1 MSNQDWTSKL
11 QDQLAGYQES
21 VSHDLWAGIEQS
33 LAQKN
38 IESVSTNPQTIVSEN
53 SESIDLHVGSEVQ
66 KNARVLHDS
75 SEAKKNARIV
85 YFKRWSAAAAA
96 VALLGI
102 GGSYVYLHQEDVEKG
117 NLQLASLSSP
127 AVSADLQLAASQP
140 APSPVVSA
148 DLQSAASQPAPSHV
162 VSADLQ
168 SAASQPAPSHVVSA
182 DLQSAA
188 SHPAP
193 SHAVSVD
200 LQSAA
205 SQPAPSLVVSAD
217 LRLAASQPAPSLVVS
232 ADLQSAASQKK
243 KGNVLE
249 KESENE
255 ISLLAEN
262 PEPAEPVSED
272 KATDKSSDYKALT
285 RSTDHHAAAYASQSY
300 HFEKNEEVSGWSM
313 QLYAENLTPSLGG
326 VNSDASGG
334 YNDFSYGTMAE
345 PMPGVIPDPTAG
357 GIYGEEYLLA
367 SYKAI
372 QRKQQVNA
380 KHHAPVSVGL
390 QVAFGIAP
398 RLSLSTGLVYTRTS
412 SDFYP
417 YAPSSNYNVHQVLH
431 YVGLPVG
438 LNYEFWQS
446 GGFHAYVMA
455 GAEADYNVK
464 NDTEEEGVKKE
475 NAKRDRVQFSGK
487 ASLGAQYDIT
497 PKVGLYIEPGAK
509 YYFDNGSHVENTFKD
524 KKLNFN
530 LQFGLRFNL

>member
-33 LAQKN
+33 LAQNN
-38 IESVSTNPQTIVSEN
+38 IESVSSNPQTIA
-53 SESIDLHVGSEVQ
+53 SESSESTDLHVG
-66 KNARVLHDS
+66 

-127 AVSADLQLAASQP
+127 AVSADLQ
-140 APSPVVSA
+140 
-148 DLQSAASQPAPSHV
+148 SAASQPAPSHV

-168 SAASQPAPSHVVSA
+168 SAASQSAPSHVVSA

-188 SHPAP
+188 SQSAP
-193 SHAVSVD
+193 SHVVSAD

-205 SQPAPSLVVSAD
+205 SQSAPSHA
-217 LRLAASQPAPSLVVS
+217 VS

-243 KGNVLE
+243 TSDDVLKE
-249 KESENE
+249 ESENE
-255 ISLLAEN
+255 ISLLAE
-262 PEPAEPVSED
+262 
-272 KATDKSSDYKALT
+272 KSDHKALT

-326 VNSDASGG
+326 VNSDASG
-334 YNDFSYGTMAE
+334 SYRDYSHGTMAE

-372 QRKQQVNA
+372 QRSQQGNA

-417 YAPSSNYNVHQVLH
+417 YAPGSSYNVHQVLH
-431 YVGLPVG
+431 YVGIPVG

>member
-11 QDQLAGYQES
+11 QEQLAGYQEP

-33 LAQKN
+33 LAQNN
-38 IESVSTNPQTIVSEN
+38 IASVSSNPQTIA
-53 SESIDLHVGSEVQ
+53 SESSESTDLHVGT
-66 KNARVLHDS
+66 
-75 SEAKKNARIV
+75 EAKKNARIV

-117 NLQLASLSSP
+117 NLQLA
-127 AVSADLQLAASQP
+127 VSQP
-140 APSPVVSA
+140 APSHAVSA
-148 DLQSAASQPAPSHV
+148 DLQSAASQSAPSHV

-168 SAASQPAPSHVVSA
+168 SAASQPVPSS
-182 DLQSAA
+182 
-188 SHPAP
+188 
-193 SHAVSVD
+193 
-200 LQSAA
+200 
-205 SQPAPSLVVSAD
+205 
-217 LRLAASQPAPSLVVS
+217 VVS

-243 KGNVLE
+243 ASDVLK

-255 ISLLAEN
+255 ISLLAE
-262 PEPAEPVSED
+262 
-272 KATDKSSDYKALT
+272 KSDHKALT
-285 RSTDHHAAAYASQSY
+285 RSTDHHAEAYASQSY

-372 QRKQQVNA
+372 QRSQQGNA

-417 YAPSSNYNVHQVLH
+417 YAPSSSYNVHQVLH
-431 YVGLPVG
+431 YVGIPVG

>member
-33 LAQKN
+33 LAQNN
-38 IESVSTNPQTIVSEN
+38 IESVSSNPQTIA
-53 SESIDLHVGSEVQ
+53 SESSESTDLHVGT
-66 KNARVLHDS
+66 
-75 SEAKKNARIV
+75 EAKKNARIV

-117 NLQLASLSSP
+117 NLQLA
-127 AVSADLQLAASQP
+127 ASQ
-140 APSPVVSA
+140 S
-148 DLQSAASQPAPSHV
+148 APSHV

-168 SAASQPAPSHVVSA
+168 SAASQPAPSHAVSA
-182 DLQSAA
+182 DLQS
-188 SHPAP
+188 
-193 SHAVSVD
+193 
-200 LQSAA
+200 
-205 SQPAPSLVVSAD
+205 
-217 LRLAASQPAPSLVVS
+217 AASQPAPSLVVS

-243 KGNVLE
+243 ASDVLK

-272 KATDKSSDYKALT
+272 KATDKSSDHKALT
-285 RSTDHHAAAYASQSY
+285 RSADNHAAAYASQSY
-300 HFEKNEEVSGWSM
+300 HFEKNEEASGWSM

-345 PMPGVIPDPTAG
+345 PLPGVIPDPTAG

-431 YVGLPVG
+431 YVGIPVG

>member
-33 LAQKN
+33 LAQNN
-38 IESVSTNPQTIVSEN
+38 IESVSSNPQTIA
-53 SESIDLHVGSEVQ
+53 SESSESTDLHVG
-66 KNARVLHDS
+66 

-102 GGSYVYLHQEDVEKG
+102 GGSYVYLHQEEVEKG
-117 NLQLASLSSP
+117 NLQLAASQSAPSHV
-127 AVSADLQLAASQP
+127 VSADLQSAASQS
-140 APSPVVSA
+140 APSHVVSA

-188 SHPAP
+188 S
-193 SHAVSVD
+193 
-200 LQSAA
+200 
-205 SQPAPSLVVSAD
+205 QPAPS
-217 LRLAASQPAPSLVVS
+217 PVVS

-243 KGNVLE
+243 MSDDVLKE
-249 KESENE
+249 KSENE
-255 ISLLAEN
+255 ISLLAE
-262 PEPAEPVSED
+262 
-272 KATDKSSDYKALT
+272 KSDHKALT

-372 QRKQQVNA
+372 QRNQQGKA

-417 YAPSSNYNVHQVLH
+417 YAPGSSYNVHQVLH
-431 YVGLPVG
+431 YVGIPVG

-475 NAKRDRVQFSGK
+475 DAKRDRVQFSGK

>member
-33 LAQKN
+33 LAQNN
-38 IESVSTNPQTIVSEN
+38 IESVSSNPQTIVSES
-53 SESIDLHVGSEVQ
+53 SESTDLHVGTEAK

-127 AVSADLQLAASQP
+127 AVSADLHSAASQPAPSHVVSADLHSAASQSAPSLVVSSDLQSAASQP

-148 DLQSAASQPAPSHV
+148 DLQSAASQ
-162 VSADLQ
+162 
-168 SAASQPAPSHVVSA
+168 
-182 DLQSAA
+182 
-188 SHPAP
+188 
-193 SHAVSVD
+193 
-200 LQSAA
+200 
-205 SQPAPSLVVSAD
+205 
-217 LRLAASQPAPSLVVS
+217 
-232 ADLQSAASQKK
+232 KK
-243 KGNVLE
+243 TSDVLKE
-249 KESENE
+249 ESENE
-255 ISLLAEN
+255 ISLLAE
-262 PEPAEPVSED
+262 
-272 KATDKSSDYKALT
+272 KSDYKALT

-345 PMPGVIPDPTAG
+345 PLPGVIPDPTAG

-398 RLSLSTGLVYTRTS
+398 RLSLSTGMVYTRTS

-417 YAPSSNYNVHQVLH
+417 YAPGSSYNVHQVLH
-431 YVGLPVG
+431 YVGIPVG

-475 NAKRDRVQFSGK
+475 DAKRDRVQFSGK

>member
-33 LAQKN
+33 LAQNN
-38 IESVSTNPQTIVSEN
+38 IESVSSNPQTIVSES
-53 SESIDLHVGSEVQ
+53 SESTDLHVGTEAK

-127 AVSADLQLAASQP
+127 AVSADLQSAASQS
-140 APSPVVSA
+140 APSHVVSS
-148 DLQSAASQPAPSHV
+148 DLQSAASQSAPSHV

-168 SAASQPAPSHVVSA
+168 SAASQPAPSPVVST
-182 DLQSAA
+182 DLQS
-188 SHPAP
+188 
-193 SHAVSVD
+193 
-200 LQSAA
+200 
-205 SQPAPSLVVSAD
+205 
-217 LRLAASQPAPSLVVS
+217 AASQPAPSLVVS

-285 RSTDHHAAAYASQSY
+285 RSADHHAAAYASQSY

-372 QRKQQVNA
+372 QRNQQGNA

-417 YAPSSNYNVHQVLH
+417 YASSSSYNVHQVLH
-431 YVGLPVG
+431 YVGIPVG

>member
-38 IESVSTNPQTIVSEN
+38 IESVSSNPQTIA
-53 SESIDLHVGSEVQ
+53 SESSESTDLHVGSEA
-66 KNARVLHDS
+66 KKDARVLHDS

-117 NLQLASLSSP
+117 NLQLA
-127 AVSADLQLAASQP
+127 ASQP
-140 APSPVVSA
+140 APF
-148 DLQSAASQPAPSHV
+148 HV

-168 SAASQPAPSHVVSA
+168 S
-182 DLQSAA
+182 
-188 SHPAP
+188 
-193 SHAVSVD
+193 
-200 LQSAA
+200 
-205 SQPAPSLVVSAD
+205 
-217 LRLAASQPAPSLVVS
+217 AASQPAPSLVVS

-243 KGNVLE
+243 MGNVLE

-272 KATDKSSDYKALT
+272 KATDKSSDHKALT

-417 YAPSSNYNVHQVLH
+417 YASSSSYNVHQVLH
-431 YVGLPVG
+431 YVGIPVG

>member
-38 IESVSTNPQTIVSEN
+38 IESVSTNPQTIASEN
-53 SESIDLHVGSEVQ
+53 SESTDLHVGSEA
-66 KNARVLHDS
+66 KKDARVLHDS

-117 NLQLASLSSP
+117 NLQLAASQSAPSHV
-127 AVSADLQLAASQP
+127 VSADLQSAASQP
-140 APSPVVSA
+140 APSHVVSVDLQSAASQSASSPVVSA

-168 SAASQPAPSHVVSA
+168 S
-182 DLQSAA
+182 
-188 SHPAP
+188 
-193 SHAVSVD
+193 
-200 LQSAA
+200 
-205 SQPAPSLVVSAD
+205 
-217 LRLAASQPAPSLVVS
+217 AASQPAPSLVVS

-255 ISLLAEN
+255 ISLLAED

-372 QRKQQVNA
+372 QRSQQGNA

-431 YVGLPVG
+431 YVGIPVG

>member
-11 QDQLAGYQES
+11 QEQLAGYQEP

-33 LAQKN
+33 LAQNN
-38 IESVSTNPQTIVSEN
+38 IESVSSNPQTIA
-53 SESIDLHVGSEVQ
+53 SESSESTDLHVGT
-66 KNARVLHDS
+66 
-75 SEAKKNARIV
+75 EAKKNARIV

-117 NLQLASLSSP
+117 NLQLA
-127 AVSADLQLAASQP
+127 V
-140 APSPVVSA
+140 
-148 DLQSAASQPAPSHV
+148 SQPAPSHV

-188 SHPAP
+188 SQPAP
-193 SHAVSVD
+193 SSVVSAD

-205 SQPAPSLVVSAD
+205 SQPAPSSVVSAD
-217 LRLAASQPAPSLVVS
+217 LQSAASQPVPSSVVS

-243 KGNVLE
+243 ASDVLK

-255 ISLLAEN
+255 ISLLAE
-262 PEPAEPVSED
+262 
-272 KATDKSSDYKALT
+272 KSDHKALT
-285 RSTDHHAAAYASQSY
+285 RSTDHHAEAYASQSY

-372 QRKQQVNA
+372 QRSQQGNA

-417 YAPSSNYNVHQVLH
+417 YAPSSSYNVHQVLH
-431 YVGLPVG
+431 YVGIPVG

>member
-1 MSNQDWTSKL
+1 MSNQDWASKL

-38 IESVSTNPQTIVSEN
+38 IESVSSNPQTIASEN
-53 SESIDLHVGSEVQ
+53 SESTDLHVGSEA
-66 KNARVLHDS
+66 KKDARVLHDS

-127 AVSADLQLAASQP
+127 AVSADLH
-140 APSPVVSA
+140 
-148 DLQSAASQPAPSHV
+148 SAASQPAPSHV

-168 SAASQPAPSHVVSA
+168 SAASQSAPSHVVSSDLQSAASQSAPSHVVSA

-188 SHPAP
+188 S
-193 SHAVSVD
+193 
-200 LQSAA
+200 
-205 SQPAPSLVVSAD
+205 QPAPS
-217 LRLAASQPAPSLVVS
+217 PVVS

-243 KGNVLE
+243 TSDVLKE
-249 KESENE
+249 ESENE
-255 ISLLAEN
+255 ISLLAE
-262 PEPAEPVSED
+262 
-272 KATDKSSDYKALT
+272 KSDHKALT

-345 PMPGVIPDPTAG
+345 PLPGVIPDPTAG

-398 RLSLSTGLVYTRTS
+398 RLSLSTGMVYTRTS

-417 YAPSSNYNVHQVLH
+417 YAPGSSYNVHQVLH
-431 YVGLPVG
+431 YVGIPVG

-475 NAKRDRVQFSGK
+475 DAKRDRVQFSGK

>member
-33 LAQKN
+33 LAH
-38 IESVSTNPQTIVSEN
+38 SET
-53 SESIDLHVGSEVQ
+53 G
-66 KNARVLHDS
+66 
-75 SEAKKNARIV
+75 KKARIV

-117 NLQLASLSSP
+117 NLQLASH
-127 AVSADLQLAASQP
+127 AVS
-140 APSPVVSA
+140 
-148 DLQSAASQPAPSHV
+148 PSHV

-168 SAASQPAPSHVVSA
+168 SAASVSAAVSQSAPSHAVSA

-188 SHPAP
+188 SKRKMGNA
-193 SHAVSVD
+193 
-200 LQSAA
+200 
-205 SQPAPSLVVSAD
+205 LV
-217 LRLAASQPAPSLVVS
+217 
-232 ADLQSAASQKK
+232 
-243 KGNVLE
+243 E
-249 KESENE
+249 ESENE

-262 PEPAEPVSED
+262 SDPAEPVSED
-272 KATDKSSDYKALT
+272 KATDSSSDHKTLTRSSDHKVLT
-285 RSTDHHAAAYASQSY
+285 RSTDNHAAAYASQSY

-326 VNSDASGG
+326 VNSDASG
-334 YNDFSYGTMAE
+334 SYRDYSHGTMAE

-372 QRKQQVNA
+372 QRNQQGNT

-417 YAPSSNYNVHQVLH
+417 YAPSSSYNVHQVLH
-431 YVGLPVG
+431 YVGIPVG

-475 NAKRDRVQFSGK
+475 DAKRDRVQFSGK

>member
-38 IESVSTNPQTIVSEN
+38 IESVSSNPQMIVSES
-53 SESIDLHVGSEVQ
+53 SESTDLHVG
-66 KNARVLHDS
+66 

-127 AVSADLQLAASQP
+127 AVSADLQSAASQP
-140 APSPVVSA
+140 AASHIVSA
-148 DLQSAASQPAPSHV
+148 DLQSAASQSAPSHA

-168 SAASQPAPSHVVSA
+168 SAASKRKMGNA
-182 DLQSAA
+182 
-188 SHPAP
+188 
-193 SHAVSVD
+193 
-200 LQSAA
+200 
-205 SQPAPSLVVSAD
+205 LV
-217 LRLAASQPAPSLVVS
+217 
-232 ADLQSAASQKK
+232 
-243 KGNVLE
+243 E
-249 KESENE
+249 ESENE

-262 PEPAEPVSED
+262 SDPAEPVSED
-272 KATDKSSDYKALT
+272 KATDSSTDHKTLTRSSDHKALT
-285 RSTDHHAAAYASQSY
+285 RSTDNHAAAYASQSY

-326 VNSDASGG
+326 VNSDASG
-334 YNDFSYGTMAE
+334 SYRDYSHGTMAE

-372 QRKQQVNA
+372 QRNQPANA

-417 YAPSSNYNVHQVLH
+417 YAPGSSYNVHQVLH
-431 YVGLPVG
+431 YVGIPVG

>member
-33 LAQKN
+33 LAQNN
-38 IESVSTNPQTIVSEN
+38 IESGSSNPQTIA
-53 SESIDLHVGSEVQ
+53 SESSESTDLHVGSEA
-66 KNARVLHDS
+66 KKDARVLHDS
-75 SEAKKNARIV
+75 SEAKKDARIV

-127 AVSADLQLAASQP
+127 AVSADLQSAASQP

-148 DLQSAASQPAPSHV
+148 DLQSAASQPAPS
-162 VSADLQ
+162 
-168 SAASQPAPSHVVSA
+168 
-182 DLQSAA
+182 
-188 SHPAP
+188 
-193 SHAVSVD
+193 
-200 LQSAA
+200 
-205 SQPAPSLVVSAD
+205 
-217 LRLAASQPAPSLVVS
+217 LVVS

-243 KGNVLE
+243 MGNVLE

-345 PMPGVIPDPTAG
+345 PMGVIPDPTAG

-372 QRKQQVNA
+372 QRNQQGNA

-398 RLSLSTGLVYTRTS
+398 RLSLSTGMVYTRTS

-417 YAPSSNYNVHQVLH
+417 YAPGSSYNVHQVLH
-431 YVGLPVG
+431 YVGIPVG

>member
-33 LAQKN
+33 LAH
-38 IESVSTNPQTIVSEN
+38 SET
-53 SESIDLHVGSEVQ
+53 G
-66 KNARVLHDS
+66 
-75 SEAKKNARIV
+75 KKARIV

-127 AVSADLQLAASQP
+127 AVSADLQSAASQP
-140 APSPVVSA
+140 APSLVVSADLQSAASQPAPSHIVSA

-168 SAASQPAPSHVVSA
+168 SAASQPAPSHA
-182 DLQSAA
+182 
-188 SHPAP
+188 
-193 SHAVSVD
+193 
-200 LQSAA
+200 
-205 SQPAPSLVVSAD
+205 
-217 LRLAASQPAPSLVVS
+217 VS

-243 KGNVLE
+243 TSDDVLKE
-249 KESENE
+249 ESENE
-255 ISLLAEN
+255 ISLLAE
-262 PEPAEPVSED
+262 
-272 KATDKSSDYKALT
+272 KSDHKVLT
-285 RSTDHHAAAYASQSY
+285 RSTDNHTAAYASQSY

-326 VNSDASGG
+326 VNSDASG
-334 YNDFSYGTMAE
+334 SYRDYSHGTMAE

-372 QRKQQVNA
+372 QRNQQGNA

-417 YAPSSNYNVHQVLH
+417 YAPGSSYNVHQVLH
-431 YVGLPVG
+431 YVGIPVG

-475 NAKRDRVQFSGK
+475 NAKRDRVQLSGK

-530 LQFGLRFNL
+530 LQFGLKFNL

>member
-11 QDQLAGYQES
+11 QEQLAGYQEP

-33 LAQKN
+33 LAQNN
-38 IESVSTNPQTIVSEN
+38 IESVSSNPQTIVSES
-53 SESIDLHVGSEVQ
+53 SESTDLHVGT
-66 KNARVLHDS
+66 
-75 SEAKKNARIV
+75 EAKKNARIV

-117 NLQLASLSSP
+117 NLQLASHAVSP
-127 AVSADLQLAASQP
+127 SHAVSADLQSAASQS
-140 APSPVVSA
+140 APSHVVSA
-148 DLQSAASQPAPSHV
+148 DLQSAASQPVPSHVVSADLQSAASQPVPSHV

-188 SHPAP
+188 S
-193 SHAVSVD
+193 
-200 LQSAA
+200 
-205 SQPAPSLVVSAD
+205 
-217 LRLAASQPAPSLVVS
+217 
-232 ADLQSAASQKK
+232 QKK
-243 KGNVLE
+243 ASDVLT

-255 ISLLAEN
+255 ISLLAE
-262 PEPAEPVSED
+262 
-272 KATDKSSDYKALT
+272 KSDHKALT
-285 RSTDHHAAAYASQSY
+285 RSTDHHAEAYASQSY

-372 QRKQQVNA
+372 QRSQQGNA

-417 YAPSSNYNVHQVLH
+417 YAPSSSYNVHQVLH
-431 YVGLPVG
+431 YVGIPVG

>member
-11 QDQLAGYQES
+11 QEQLAGYQEP

-33 LAQKN
+33 LAQNN
-38 IESVSTNPQTIVSEN
+38 IESVSSNPQTIA
-53 SESIDLHVGSEVQ
+53 SESSESTDLHVGT
-66 KNARVLHDS
+66 
-75 SEAKKNARIV
+75 EAKKNARIV

-117 NLQLASLSSP
+117 NLQLA
-127 AVSADLQLAASQP
+127 VSQP
-140 APSPVVSA
+140 VPSHVVSA
-148 DLQSAASQPAPSHV
+148 DLQSAASQSAPSHAVSANLQSAASQSAPSHV

-168 SAASQPAPSHVVSA
+168 SAASQKK
-182 DLQSAA
+182 A
-188 SHPAP
+188 S
-193 SHAVSVD
+193 D
-200 LQSAA
+200 
-205 SQPAPSLVVSAD
+205 
-217 LRLAASQPAPSLVVS
+217 
-232 ADLQSAASQKK
+232 
-243 KGNVLE
+243 VLK

-255 ISLLAEN
+255 ISLLAE
-262 PEPAEPVSED
+262 
-272 KATDKSSDYKALT
+272 KSDHKALT
-285 RSTDHHAAAYASQSY
+285 RSTDHHAEAYASQSY

-372 QRKQQVNA
+372 QRSQQGNA

-417 YAPSSNYNVHQVLH
+417 YAPSSSYNVHQVLH
-431 YVGLPVG
+431 YVGIPVG

>member
-33 LAQKN
+33 LAQNN
-38 IESVSTNPQTIVSEN
+38 IESVSSNLQTIVSES
-53 SESIDLHVGSEVQ
+53 SESADLHVGSEV
-66 KNARVLHDS
+66 
-75 SEAKKNARIV
+75 KKNARIV

-117 NLQLASLSSP
+117 NLQLASHTVSP
-127 AVSADLQLAASQP
+127 SHAVSA
-140 APSPVVSA
+140 
-148 DLQSAASQPAPSHV
+148 SHV

-168 SAASQPAPSHVVSA
+168 SAASSVAVRQSAPSHVVS
-182 DLQSAA
+182 S
-188 SHPAP
+188 
-193 SHAVSVD
+193 D

-205 SQPAPSLVVSAD
+205 SQSKMGNTLV
-217 LRLAASQPAPSLVVS
+217 
-232 ADLQSAASQKK
+232 
-243 KGNVLE
+243 E
-249 KESENE
+249 ESENE

-262 PEPAEPVSED
+262 SDPAEPVSED
-272 KATDKSSDYKALT
+272 KATVSSTDHKALT

-372 QRKQQVNA
+372 QRNQQVNA

-431 YVGLPVG
+431 YVGIPVG
-438 LNYEFWQS
+438 LNYEFWQT

-475 NAKRDRVQFSGK
+475 NAKRDRVLFSGK

>member
-33 LAQKN
+33 LAQNN
-38 IESVSTNPQTIVSEN
+38 IESVSSNPQTVASES
-53 SESIDLHVGSEVQ
+53 SESIDLHVGSEVK

-102 GGSYVYLHQEDVEKG
+102 GGSYVYLHQEEVEKG
-117 NLQLASLSSP
+117 NLQL
-127 AVSADLQLAASQP
+127 
-140 APSPVVSA
+140 
-148 DLQSAASQPAPSHV
+148 AASQPAPSHV

-168 SAASQPAPSHVVSA
+168 SAASSVAASQSAPSHVVSA

-188 SHPAP
+188 S
-193 SHAVSVD
+193 
-200 LQSAA
+200 QSKMGNT
-205 SQPAPSLVVSAD
+205 LV
-217 LRLAASQPAPSLVVS
+217 
-232 ADLQSAASQKK
+232 
-243 KGNVLE
+243 E
-249 KESENE
+249 ESENE

-262 PEPAEPVSED
+262 SDSAEPVSED
-272 KATDKSSDYKALT
+272 KATDKSSDYKALP

-326 VNSDASGG
+326 VNSDASG
-334 YNDFSYGTMAE
+334 SYRDYSHGTMAE

-372 QRKQQVNA
+372 QRNQQGNA

-417 YAPSSNYNVHQVLH
+417 YAPSSSYNVHQVLH
-431 YVGLPVG
+431 YVGIPVG

-455 GAEADYNVK
+455 GAEADYNAK

>member
-38 IESVSTNPQTIVSEN
+38 IESVSSNPQTIVSES
-53 SESIDLHVGSEVQ
+53 SESTDLHVGSEAK

-75 SEAKKNARIV
+75 SKVQKNARIV

-127 AVSADLQLAASQP
+127 AVSADLQ
-140 APSPVVSA
+140 
-148 DLQSAASQPAPSHV
+148 SAASQPAPSHV

-168 SAASQPAPSHVVSA
+168 SAASQPASSHVVSADLQSAASQSALSHVVSADLQSAASQSAPSHVVSADLQSAEFQSAPSHVVSA

-188 SHPAP
+188 S
-193 SHAVSVD
+193 
-200 LQSAA
+200 
-205 SQPAPSLVVSAD
+205 
-217 LRLAASQPAPSLVVS
+217 
-232 ADLQSAASQKK
+232 QKK
-243 KGNVLE
+243 TSDDVLKE
-249 KESENE
+249 ESENE
-255 ISLLAEN
+255 ISLLAE
-262 PEPAEPVSED
+262 
-272 KATDKSSDYKALT
+272 KSDHKALT

-372 QRKQQVNA
+372 QRKQQGNA

-417 YAPSSNYNVHQVLH
+417 YAPGSSYNVHQVLH
-431 YVGLPVG
+431 YVGIPVG

>member
-33 LAQKN
+33 LAQNN
-38 IESVSTNPQTIVSEN
+38 IESVSSNPQTIA
-53 SESIDLHVGSEVQ
+53 SESSESTDLHVGT
-66 KNARVLHDS
+66 
-75 SEAKKNARIV
+75 EAKKNARIV

-117 NLQLASLSSP
+117 NLQLA
-127 AVSADLQLAASQP
+127 ASQ
-140 APSPVVSA
+140 S
-148 DLQSAASQPAPSHV
+148 APSHV

-168 SAASQPAPSHVVSA
+168 SAASQPAPSHAVSA
-182 DLQSAA
+182 DLQS
-188 SHPAP
+188 
-193 SHAVSVD
+193 
-200 LQSAA
+200 
-205 SQPAPSLVVSAD
+205 
-217 LRLAASQPAPSLVVS
+217 AASQPAPSLVVS

-243 KGNVLE
+243 ASDVLK

-272 KATDKSSDYKALT
+272 KATDKSSDHKALT
-285 RSTDHHAAAYASQSY
+285 RSADNHAAAYASQSY
-300 HFEKNEEVSGWSM
+300 HFEKNEEASGWSM

-431 YVGLPVG
+431 YVGIPVG

-475 NAKRDRVQFSGK
+475 DAKRDRVQFSGK

>member
-33 LAQKN
+33 LAQNN
-38 IESVSTNPQTIVSEN
+38 IESVSSNPQTIVSES
-53 SESIDLHVGSEVQ
+53 SESTDLHVG
-66 KNARVLHDS
+66 

-102 GGSYVYLHQEDVEKG
+102 GGSYVYLHQEVVEKG
-117 NLQLASLSSP
+117 N
-127 AVSADLQLAASQP
+127 LQLAASQP
-140 APSPVVSA
+140 APS
-148 DLQSAASQPAPSHV
+148 HV
-162 VSADLQ
+162 
-168 SAASQPAPSHVVSA
+168 
-182 DLQSAA
+182 
-188 SHPAP
+188 
-193 SHAVSVD
+193 VSVD

-217 LRLAASQPAPSLVVS
+217 LQSAASQSAPSHAVS

-243 KGNVLE
+243 TSDDVLKE
-249 KESENE
+249 ESENE

-262 PEPAEPVSED
+262 
-272 KATDKSSDYKALT
+272 SDHKALT

-372 QRKQQVNA
+372 QRNQQGNA

-431 YVGLPVG
+431 YVGIPVG

-475 NAKRDRVQFSGK
+475 DAKRDRVQFSGK

>member
-38 IESVSTNPQTIVSEN
+38 IESVSSNPQTIVSES
-53 SESIDLHVGSEVQ
+53 SESTDLHVG
-66 KNARVLHDS
+66 

-85 YFKRWSAAAAA
+85 YFKRWSAVAAA

-102 GGSYVYLHQEDVEKG
+102 GGSYVYLHQEDVERG
-117 NLQLASLSSP
+117 N
-127 AVSADLQLAASQP
+127 LQLAASQ
-140 APSPVVSA
+140 S
-148 DLQSAASQPAPSHV
+148 APSHV

-182 DLQSAA
+182 DLQSAV
-188 SHPAP
+188 SQSAP
-193 SHAVSVD
+193 SH
-200 LQSAA
+200 
-205 SQPAPSLVVSAD
+205 
-217 LRLAASQPAPSLVVS
+217 VVS

-243 KGNVLE
+243 TSDDVLKE
-249 KESENE
+249 ESENE
-255 ISLLAEN
+255 ISLLAE
-262 PEPAEPVSED
+262 
-272 KATDKSSDYKALT
+272 KSDHKALT

-357 GIYGEEYLLA
+357 GIYGEEYVLA

-431 YVGLPVG
+431 YVGIPVG

>member
-33 LAQKN
+33 LAQN
-38 IESVSTNPQTIVSEN
+38 HIESVSSNPQTIA
-53 SESIDLHVGSEVQ
+53 SESSESTDLHVGSEVQ
-66 KNARVLHDS
+66 KNARGLRDS

-127 AVSADLQLAASQP
+127 AVSADLQ
-140 APSPVVSA
+140 
-148 DLQSAASQPAPSHV
+148 SAASQPAPSHV

-168 SAASQPAPSHVVSA
+168 STASQSAPSHVVSS

-188 SHPAP
+188 SQSAP
-193 SHAVSVD
+193 SPVVSSD

-205 SQPAPSLVVSAD
+205 SQPAPSPVVSAD
-217 LRLAASQPAPSLVVS
+217 LQSAASQPAPSLVVS

-345 PMPGVIPDPTAG
+345 PLPGVIPDPTAG

-372 QRKQQVNA
+372 QRNQQGNA

-417 YAPSSNYNVHQVLH
+417 YAPGSSYNVHQVLH
-431 YVGLPVG
+431 YVGIPVG

-475 NAKRDRVQFSGK
+475 DAKRDRVQLSGK

>member
-33 LAQKN
+33 LAQNN
-38 IESVSTNPQTIVSEN
+38 IESVSSNPQTIVSES
-53 SESIDLHVGSEVQ
+53 SESTDLHVG
-66 KNARVLHDS
+66 

-117 NLQLASLSSP
+117 NLQMASLSSP
-127 AVSADLQLAASQP
+127 AVSADLQ
-140 APSPVVSA
+140 
-148 DLQSAASQPAPSHV
+148 
-162 VSADLQ
+162 
-168 SAASQPAPSHVVSA
+168 
-182 DLQSAA
+182 
-188 SHPAP
+188 
-193 SHAVSVD
+193 
-200 LQSAA
+200 
-205 SQPAPSLVVSAD
+205 
-217 LRLAASQPAPSLVVS
+217 
-232 ADLQSAASQKK
+232 SAASQKK
-243 KGNVLE
+243 TSDDVLKE
-249 KESENE
+249 ESENE
-255 ISLLAEN
+255 ISLLAE
-262 PEPAEPVSED
+262 
-272 KATDKSSDYKALT
+272 KSDHKVLT

-326 VNSDASGG
+326 VNSDASGS
-334 YNDFSYGTMAE
+334 YRDYSYGTMAE

-417 YAPSSNYNVHQVLH
+417 YAPGSSYNVHQVLH
-431 YVGLPVG
+431 YVGIPVG

>member
-33 LAQKN
+33 LAQNN
-38 IESVSTNPQTIVSEN
+38 IESVSSNPQTIVSEN
-53 SESIDLHVGSEVQ
+53 SESIDLHVGSEA
-66 KNARVLHDS
+66 KKDARVLHDS

-117 NLQLASLSSP
+117 NLQLA
-127 AVSADLQLAASQP
+127 ASQS
-140 APSPVVSA
+140 APSHAVSA

-168 SAASQPAPSHVVSA
+168 SAASQPAS
-182 DLQSAA
+182 
-188 SHPAP
+188 
-193 SHAVSVD
+193 SHAVSSD
-200 LQSAA
+200 LQST
-205 SQPAPSLVVSAD
+205 
-217 LRLAASQPAPSLVVS
+217 ASQPAPSLVVS

-243 KGNVLE
+243 MGNVLE

-272 KATDKSSDYKALT
+272 KATDKSSDHKALT
-285 RSTDHHAAAYASQSY
+285 RSTDHYAAAYASQSY

-417 YAPSSNYNVHQVLH
+417 YAPGSSYNVHQVLH
-431 YVGLPVG
+431 YVGIPVG

-475 NAKRDRVQFSGK
+475 DAKRDRVLFSGK

>member
-38 IESVSTNPQTIVSEN
+38 IESVSTNPQTIASEN
-53 SESIDLHVGSEVQ
+53 SESTDLHVGSEA
-66 KNARVLHDS
+66 KKDARVLHDS

-127 AVSADLQLAASQP
+127 AVSADLH
-140 APSPVVSA
+140 
-148 DLQSAASQPAPSHV
+148 SAASQPAPSHV

-168 SAASQPAPSHVVSA
+168 SAASQSAPSHVVSSDLQSAASQSAPSHVVSA

-188 SHPAP
+188 S
-193 SHAVSVD
+193 
-200 LQSAA
+200 
-205 SQPAPSLVVSAD
+205 QPAPS
-217 LRLAASQPAPSLVVS
+217 PVVS

-243 KGNVLE
+243 TSDVLKE
-249 KESENE
+249 ESENE
-255 ISLLAEN
+255 ISLLAE
-262 PEPAEPVSED
+262 
-272 KATDKSSDYKALT
+272 KSDYKALT

-372 QRKQQVNA
+372 QRNQQGNA

>member
-38 IESVSTNPQTIVSEN
+38 IESVSTNPQTIA
-53 SESIDLHVGSEVQ
+53 SESSEAADLHVGSE
-66 KNARVLHDS
+66 
-75 SEAKKNARIV
+75 AKKNVRIV

-117 NLQLASLSSP
+117 NLQLAS
-127 AVSADLQLAASQP
+127 SQS
-140 APSPVVSA
+140 APSHAVSA
-148 DLQSAASQPAPSHV
+148 DLQSAASQSAASRI
-162 VSADLQ
+162 VSSDLQ
-168 SAASQPAPSHVVSA
+168 SAASQSAASRIVSS
-182 DLQSAA
+182 DLQSTA
-188 SHPAP
+188 SQSAP
-193 SHAVSVD
+193 S
-200 LQSAA
+200 
-205 SQPAPSLVVSAD
+205 PVVS
-217 LRLAASQPAPSLVVS
+217 S
-232 ADLQSAASQKK
+232 DLQSAASQKK
-243 KGNVLE
+243 MGNVLE

-262 PEPAEPVSED
+262 SDPAEPVSGD
-272 KATDKSSDYKALT
+272 KATDRSSDHKALT

-345 PMPGVIPDPTAG
+345 PMPGVIPDPAVG

-372 QRKQQVNA
+372 QRNQQGKA

-398 RLSLSTGLVYTRTS
+398 RLSLSTGMVYTRTS

-417 YAPSSNYNVHQVLH
+417 YAPSSSYNVHQVLH
-431 YVGLPVG
+431 YVGIPVG

>member
-33 LAQKN
+33 LAQNN
-38 IESVSTNPQTIVSEN
+38 IESVSSNPQTIA
-53 SESIDLHVGSEVQ
+53 SESSESTDLHVGSEAK

-117 NLQLASLSSP
+117 NLQLASHAVSP
-127 AVSADLQLAASQP
+127 SHAVSASHVV
-140 APSPVVSA
+140 SVSHVVSA
-148 DLQSAASQPAPSHV
+148 DLQSTASSVAVRQSAPSHVVSADLQSTASSVAVRQSAPSHV

-168 SAASQPAPSHVVSA
+168 SAASQSKMGNA
-182 DLQSAA
+182 
-188 SHPAP
+188 
-193 SHAVSVD
+193 
-200 LQSAA
+200 
-205 SQPAPSLVVSAD
+205 LV
-217 LRLAASQPAPSLVVS
+217 
-232 ADLQSAASQKK
+232 
-243 KGNVLE
+243 E
-249 KESENE
+249 ESENE
-255 ISLLAEN
+255 ISLLAESSD
-262 PEPAEPVSED
+262 PAESVSED
-272 KATDKSSDYKALT
+272 KATDSSTDYKTLTRSSDHKALT

-431 YVGLPVG
+431 YVGIPVG

-475 NAKRDRVQFSGK
+475 DAKRDRVQFSGK

-524 KKLNFN
+524 EKLNFN

>member
-38 IESVSTNPQTIVSEN
+38 IESVSTNPQTIVSES
-53 SESIDLHVGSEVQ
+53 SESTDLHVG
-66 KNARVLHDS
+66 

-102 GGSYVYLHQEDVEKG
+102 GGSYVYLHQEDVEKAD
-117 NLQLASLSSP
+117 LQLASLSSP
-127 AVSADLQLAASQP
+127 AVSADLQSAASQP

-148 DLQSAASQPAPSHV
+148 DLQLAASQPAPSHV

-168 SAASQPAPSHVVSA
+168 SAASQ
-182 DLQSAA
+182 
-188 SHPAP
+188 
-193 SHAVSVD
+193 
-200 LQSAA
+200 
-205 SQPAPSLVVSAD
+205 
-217 LRLAASQPAPSLVVS
+217 
-232 ADLQSAASQKK
+232 KK
-243 KGNVLE
+243 TSDDVLKE
-249 KESENE
+249 ESENE
-255 ISLLAEN
+255 ISLLAE
-262 PEPAEPVSED
+262 
-272 KATDKSSDYKALT
+272 KSDHKALT

-431 YVGLPVG
+431 YVGIPVG

-475 NAKRDRVQFSGK
+475 DAKRDRVQFSGK